1 VPDRL
6 RGQTQRSSRPSRA
19 DDDDALRFHEG
30 HPGLEPG
37 LTVTTMRAE
46 GTTVE
51 GQEIAQLVAGKPLA
65 LWWHGTMLR
74 VMQERAPPWLR
85 IITSE

>member
-1 VPDRL
+1 MPGRL
-6 RGQTQRSSRPSRA
+6 CGQAQRTSRPSRA
-19 DDDDALRFHEG
+19 DDDDALRFHGG
-30 HPGLEPG
+30 HVGVEPG

-51 GQEIAQLVAGKPLA
+51 GQEIAQLGAGKPLA
-65 LWWHGTMLR
+65 LWSGGTMLR

>member
-1 VPDRL
+1 
-6 RGQTQRSSRPSRA
+6 
-19 DDDDALRFHEG
+19 
-30 HPGLEPG
+30 
-37 LTVTTMRAE
+37 MRAE

-51 GQEIAQLVAGKPLA
+51 GQEIAQLGVGKPLA
-65 LWWHGTMLR
+65 LWWGGTMLR